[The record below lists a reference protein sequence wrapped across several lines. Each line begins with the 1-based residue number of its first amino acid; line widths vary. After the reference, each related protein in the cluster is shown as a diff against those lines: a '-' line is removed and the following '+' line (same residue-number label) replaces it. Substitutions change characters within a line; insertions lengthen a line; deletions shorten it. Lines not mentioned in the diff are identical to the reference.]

1 MTVLDAALTANAS
14 NPVELD
20 SIDLAIAEL
29 KRGRP
34 IVVVDDE
41 DRENEG
47 DLIMPAYTVTPEWM
61 GFMVRHTSGV
71 ICVPM
76 LPERAAKLDLRPMAA
91 NNQDPKGTAYTV
103 SCDAAA
109 GVSTGI
115 SAADRAHTAN
125 LLASPGSNTSDF
137 TRPGHMFPLIA
148 KPGGVRE
155 RDGHTE
161 AGVEFARLAGFEP
174 VAVIA
179 EIVHDDGSMM
189 RAPGLRRFADQHELA
204 LASIHDLKIW
214 LNAHDATPHPRAE
227 QCKVTGTSAVDL
239 PTPWGTFSMRAWTG
253 PSGAEHVTLER
264 PAPAEAAVSAGHPGD
279 QQDAPLVRVHSEC
292 VTGDVFG
299 SMRCDC
305 GEQLHES
312 LRLISEHG
320 GLLVYV
326 GGHEG
331 RGIGLANKVR
341 AYALQDEGLDTLDA
355 NTRLGLPA
363 DARSYSEVAAVVR
376 ACGLT
381 RVRLVT
387 NNPDKVAGLEEHGVS
402 VVERVP
408 VEVPATAHNAR
419 YLWTKAQR
427 MGHILN
433 THERVGA

>member
-1 MTVLDAALTANAS
+1 MTL
-14 NPVELD
+14 LD
-20 SIDLAIAEL
+20 SIDHAIAEL

-47 DLIMPAYTVTPEWM
+47 DLIMPAHTVTPDWM

-76 LPERAAKLDLRPMAA
+76 LPERAAELGLHPMVA

-125 LLASPGSNTSDF
+125 LLASPGSTTSDL

-189 RAPGLRRFADQHELA
+189 RTPDLRRFADQHELA
-204 LASIHDLKIW
+204 LVSIHDLTIW
-214 LNAHDATPHPRAE
+214 LSAHDATPHPRAE
-227 QCKVTGTSAVDL
+227 QCEVTGTSAVDL
-239 PTPWGTFSMRAWTG
+239 PTPWGTFAMRAWTG

-264 PAPAEAAVSAGHPGD
+264 PGGPASGV
-279 QQDAPLVRVHSEC
+279 PLVRVHSEC

-312 LRLISEHG
+312 LRLISERG

-341 AYALQDEGLDTLDA
+341 AYALQDTGLDTLDA
-355 NTRLGLPA
+355 NTHLGLPA
-363 DARSYSEVAAVVR
+363 DARSYAEVAAVLR

-419 YLWTKAQR
+419 YLATKARR

-433 THERVGA
+433 TDERVGA

>member
-1 MTVLDAALTANAS
+1 MTVLD
-14 NPVELD
+14 
-20 SIDLAIAEL
+20 SIDHAIAEL

-47 DLIMPAYTVTPEWM
+47 DLIMPAHTVTPEWM
-61 GFMVRHTSGV
+61 GFLVRHTSGV

-76 LPERAAKLDLRPMAA
+76 LPERAAELDLHPMVA

-103 SCDAAA
+103 SCDATA

-125 LLASPGSNTSDF
+125 LLASPGSTTSDF

-189 RAPGLRRFADQHELA
+189 RTPDLRRFADHHELA
-204 LASIHDLKIW
+204 LVSIHDLTIW
-214 LNAHDATPHPRAE
+214 LNAHAATPHPRTG
-227 QCKVTGTSAVDL
+227 QCKLTGTSAVDL
-239 PTPWGTFSMRAWTG
+239 PTPWGTFAMRAWTG

-264 PAPAEAAVSAGHPGD
+264 PGLPASGG
-279 QQDAPLVRVHSEC
+279 QQDVPLVRVHSEC

-341 AYALQDEGLDTLDA
+341 AYALQDAGLDTLDA
-355 NTRLGLPA
+355 NTHLGLPA
-363 DARSYSEVAAVVR
+363 DARSYAEVAAVLR

-419 YLWTKAQR
+419 YLATKARR

-433 THERVGA
+433 TDERVGA

>member
-1 MTVLDAALTANAS
+1 MTL
-14 NPVELD
+14 LD

-29 KRGRP
+29 TRGRP

-47 DLIMPAYTVTPEWM
+47 DLIMPAHTVTPEWM

-76 LPERAAKLDLRPMAA
+76 LPERAAELDLHPMVA

-125 LLASPGSNTSDF
+125 LLAHPDSKAPDF

-155 RDGHTE
+155 RNGHTE
-161 AGVEFARLAGFEP
+161 AGVEFACLAGFEP

-189 RAPGLRRFADQHELA
+189 RTPDLRRFADQNELA
-204 LASIHDLKIW
+204 LVSIHDLTLW
-214 LNAHDATPHPRAE
+214 LNAHGATPHPLTG
-227 QCKVTGTSAVDL
+227 QCKVTDTSAVDL

-264 PAPAEAAVSAGHPGD
+264 PASG
-279 QQDAPLVRVHSEC
+279 APLVRVHSEC

-363 DARSYSEVAAVVR
+363 DARSYAEAAAVVR

-381 RVRLVT
+381 RVRLLT
-387 NNPDKVAGLEEHGVS
+387 NNPDKVTGLEEHGVS

-419 YLWTKAQR
+419 YLSTKAHR

>member
-1 MTVLDAALTANAS
+1 MTVLD
-14 NPVELD
+14 
-20 SIDLAIAEL
+20 SIDHAIAEL

-47 DLIMPAYTVTPEWM
+47 DLTKNPIHTVTPEWM
-61 GFMVRHTSGV
+61 GFLVRHTSGV

-76 LPERAAKLDLRPMAA
+76 LPERAAELDLHPMVA

-103 SCDAAA
+103 SCDATA

-125 LLASPGSNTSDF
+125 LLASPGSTTSDF

-189 RAPGLRRFADQHELA
+189 RTPDLRRFADHHELA
-204 LASIHDLKIW
+204 LVSIHDLTIW
-214 LNAHDATPHPRAE
+214 LNAHAATPHPRTG
-227 QCKVTGTSAVDL
+227 QCKLTGTSAVDL
-239 PTPWGTFSMRAWTG
+239 PTPWGTFAMRAWTG

-264 PAPAEAAVSAGHPGD
+264 PGLPASGG
-279 QQDAPLVRVHSEC
+279 QQDVPLVRVHSEC

-341 AYALQDEGLDTLDA
+341 AYALQDAGLDTLDA
-355 NTRLGLPA
+355 NTHLGLPA
-363 DARSYSEVAAVVR
+363 DARSYAEVAAVLR

-419 YLWTKAQR
+419 YLATKARR

-433 THERVGA
+433 TDERVGA

>member
-1 MTVLDAALTANAS
+1 MTVLDATLTANAS

-20 SIDLAIAEL
+20 SIDLAIVEL

-47 DLIMPAYTVTPEWM
+47 DLIMPAHTVTPEWM

-76 LPERAAKLDLRPMAA
+76 LPERAAKLGLNPMVA

-103 SCDAAA
+103 SCDAAV

-125 LLASPGSNTSDF
+125 LLAGHDSTTSDF

-161 AGVEFARLAGFEP
+161 AGVDFARLAGFEP

-189 RAPGLRRFADQHELA
+189 RTPDLRTFADQHELA
-204 LASIHDLKIW
+204 LVSIHDLTLW
-214 LNAHDATPHPRAE
+214 LNAHDATPHPHAG

-253 PSGAEHVTLER
+253 PGGADHLTLESS
-264 PAPAEAAVSAGHPGD
+264 APTGNAGAAHEV
-279 QQDAPLVRVHSEC
+279 PLVRVHSEC

-341 AYALQDEGLDTLDA
+341 AYALQDAGLNTLDA

-363 DARSYSEVAAVVR
+363 DARSYAEVASILR

-381 RVRLVT
+381 RVRLLT
-387 NNPDKVAGLEEHGVS
+387 NNPDKVAGLEEHGVA

-408 VEVPATAHNAR
+408 IEVAATAHNAQ
-419 YLWTKAQR
+419 YLRTKAHR

>member
-1 MTVLDAALTANAS
+1 MTVLDAAL

-20 SIDLAIAEL
+20 SIDHAIAEL

-47 DLIMPAYTVTPEWM
+47 DLIMPAHTVTPDWM

-76 LPERAAKLDLRPMAA
+76 LPERAAELGLHPMVA

-125 LLASPGSNTSDF
+125 LLASPGSTTSDF

-161 AGVEFARLAGFEP
+161 AGVEFASLAGFEP

-189 RAPGLRRFADQHELA
+189 RTPDLRRFVDQHELA
-204 LASIHDLKIW
+204 LVSIHDLTIW
-214 LNAHDATPHPRAE
+214 LNTHDATPHPRTG

-239 PTPWGTFSMRAWTG
+239 PTPWGTFAMRAWTG

-264 PAPAEAAVSAGHPGD
+264 PGNR
-279 QQDAPLVRVHSEC
+279 QDAPLVRVHSEC

-363 DARSYSEVAAVVR
+363 DARSYAEVAAVLR

-381 RVRLVT
+381 RVRLLT

-419 YLWTKAQR
+419 YLWTKARR
-427 MGHILN
+427 MEHILN

>member
-1 MTVLDAALTANAS
+1 MTVLD
-14 NPVELD
+14 
-20 SIDLAIAEL
+20 SIDHAIAEL

-47 DLIMPAYTVTPEWM
+47 DLIMPARTVTPEWM

-71 ICVPM
+71 VCVPM
-76 LPERAAKLDLRPMAA
+76 LPERAAELGLHPMVA
-91 NNQDPKGTAYTV
+91 NNQDPKSTAYTV

-125 LLASPGSNTSDF
+125 LLANPDSDASDF

-189 RAPGLRRFADQHELA
+189 RTPDLRGFADQHELA
-204 LASIHDLKIW
+204 LVSIHDLTTW
-214 LNAHDATPHPRAE
+214 LNAHDATPHPRTG

-239 PTPWGTFSMRAWTG
+239 PTPWGTFAMRAWTG

-264 PAPAEAAVSAGHPGD
+264 PGLPAAGD

-341 AYALQDEGLDTLDA
+341 AYALQDAGLDTLDA

-363 DARSYSEVAAVVR
+363 DARSYAEVAAVLR

-402 VVERVP
+402 VAERVP

>member
-1 MTVLDAALTANAS
+1 MTVLD
-14 NPVELD
+14 
-20 SIDLAIAEL
+20 SIDHAIAEL

-47 DLIMPAYTVTPEWM
+47 DLIMPAHTVTPEWM

-76 LPERAAKLDLRPMAA
+76 LPERAAELDLHPMVA

-125 LLASPGSNTSDF
+125 LLASPGSTTSDF

-161 AGVEFARLAGFEP
+161 AGVEFSRLAGFEP

-189 RAPGLRRFADQHELA
+189 RTPDLRRFADQHELA
-204 LASIHDLKIW
+204 LVSIHDLTIW
-214 LNAHDATPHPRAE
+214 LNAHDATPHPRTG

-239 PTPWGTFSMRAWTG
+239 PTPWGTFAMRAWTG

-264 PAPAEAAVSAGHPGD
+264 PGG
-279 QQDAPLVRVHSEC
+279 QQDVPLVRVHSEC

-312 LRLISEHG
+312 LRLISERG

-341 AYALQDEGLDTLDA
+341 AYALQDAGLDTLDA
-355 NTRLGLPA
+355 NTQLGLPA
-363 DARSYSEVAAVVR
+363 DARSYAEVAAILR

-387 NNPDKVAGLEEHGVS
+387 NNSDKVAGLEENGVS

-419 YLWTKAQR
+419 YLSTKAHR

>member
-1 MTVLDAALTANAS
+1 MTVLDAAL

-20 SIDLAIAEL
+20 SIDHAIAEL

-34 IVVVDDE
+34 IVVIDDE

-47 DLIMPAYTVTPEWM
+47 DLIMPAHTVTPEWM

-76 LPERAAKLDLRPMAA
+76 LPERAAELGLHPMVA

-125 LLASPGSNTSDF
+125 LLASPDSNASDF

-189 RAPGLRRFADQHELA
+189 RTPDLRRFADQHELA
-204 LASIHDLKIW
+204 LVSIHDLTIW
-214 LNAHDATPHPRAE
+214 LNAHAATPHPRTG

-239 PTPWGTFSMRAWTG
+239 PTPWGTFAMRAWTG

-264 PAPAEAAVSAGHPGD
+264 PGLPASGD

-341 AYALQDEGLDTLDA
+341 AYALQDAGLDTLDA

-363 DARSYSEVAAVVR
+363 DARSYAEVAAVLR

>member
-1 MTVLDAALTANAS
+1 MTL
-14 NPVELD
+14 LD

-29 KRGRP
+29 TRGRP

-47 DLIMPAYTVTPEWM
+47 DLIMPAHTVTPEWM

-76 LPERAAKLDLRPMAA
+76 LPERAAELDLHPMVA

-125 LLASPGSNTSDF
+125 LLAHPDSKASDF

-155 RDGHTE
+155 RNGHTE
-161 AGVEFARLAGFEP
+161 AGVEFSRLAGFEP

-189 RAPGLRRFADQHELA
+189 RTPDLRRFADQNELA
-204 LASIHDLKIW
+204 LVSIHDLTLW
-214 LNAHDATPHPRAE
+214 LNAHGATPHPLTG

-264 PAPAEAAVSAGHPGD
+264 PGG

-292 VTGDVFG
+292 ATGDVFG

-320 GLLVYV
+320 GLLMYV

-363 DARSYSEVAAVVR
+363 DARSYAEAAAIVR

-381 RVRLVT
+381 RVRLLT

-419 YLWTKAQR
+419 YLSTKAHR